1 MKPLAVL
8 LVCIIATIGCG
19 AGHPN
24 LKSITVNPT
33 NASANVSSEG
43 SVGYSA
49 TGIFSDNSSRDLT
62 VGDGLSWRT
71 SDTTIASIND
81 LGMASC
87 NSFGKVT
94 ITASAPKNLQLTV
107 NNGISNTADTIRGS
121 AALNC
126 K

>member
-1 MKPLAVL
+1 
-8 LVCIIATIGCG
+8 
-19 AGHPN
+19 
-24 LKSITVNPT
+24 
-33 NASANVSSEG
+33 
-43 SVGYSA
+43 
-49 TGIFSDNSSRDLT
+49 
-62 VGDGLSWRT
+62 
-71 SDTTIASIND
+71 
-81 LGMASC
+81 MASC